1 MRSFCVYGANTALY
15 CFICVLNPTFS
26 CSDCVQLV
34 FIAATGSSRTGF
46 SDGFIL
52 ASGVYVQPVNAD
64 TIIVHNG
71 YCKGFVSNALH
82 RTFAV
87 ALVARTSHAGFVN
100 EFTGTI
106 ALATSNYIRH
116 IHTPLHCADKIRTGK
131 RPELGCV
138 YSWKLWYFPCNI
150 VIHNLVYAVFV
161 YCQIVFISI
170 TFPVCRVRVLHNER
184 KPVLSETS
192 IIRFSHILS
201 PFFLAGCYAI
211 ATSLSAPIFLSR
223 ITPS

>member
-1 MRSFCVYGANTALY
+1 MRSFCIYGANTALY

-34 FIAATGSSRTGF
+34 FITATGSSHTGF

-52 ASGVYVQPVNAD
+52 TSGAYMQPVNAD

-87 ALVARTSHAGFVN
+87 ALVARTSHAGFIN
-100 EFTGTI
+100 EFAGTI
-106 ALATSNYIRH
+106 ALTTSNYIRH

-150 VIHNLVYAVFV
+150 VIHNL
-161 YCQIVFISI
+161 
-170 TFPVCRVRVLHNER
+170 
-184 KPVLSETS
+184 
-192 IIRFSHILS
+192 
-201 PFFLAGCYAI
+201 G
-211 ATSLSAPIFLSR
+211 
-223 ITPS
+223 

>member
-1 MRSFCVYGANTALY
+1 MRFTEPL
-15 CFICVLNPTFS
+15 P
-26 CSDCVQLV
+26 
-34 FIAATGSSRTGF
+34 
-46 SDGFIL
+46 
-52 ASGVYVQPVNAD
+52 
-64 TIIVHNG
+64 
-71 YCKGFVSNALH
+71 
-82 RTFAV
+82 V

-201 PFFLAGCYAI
+201 PFFLGWLLCNSNQSFC
-211 ATSLSAPIFLSR
+211 THLSFTNNTI
-223 ITPS
+223 IK